1 MGCSIQIKWWQTSPI
16 TKHCCCT
23 KMIRLW
29 IILGLSA
36 LMNVR
41 IHANEWISA
50 LENKEVKNLDELRR
64 LFLFNLDQY
73 YRRRESINEEDPART
88 LGTGKQE
95 GKDGKKVNLLPTK
108 IPWRINRQIL
118 QMGKKSRPLR
128 LGKKSRPLRL

>member
-1 MGCSIQIKWWQTSPI
+1 
-16 TKHCCCT
+16 
-23 KMIRLW
+23 
-29 IILGLSA
+29 
-36 LMNVR
+36 
-41 IHANEWISA
+41 
-50 LENKEVKNLDELRR
+50 LDELRR

-128 LGKKSRPLRL
+128 LGKKSRPLRLGK

>member
-1 MGCSIQIKWWQTSPI
+1 MGAVSRPSGGETSPI

-50 LENKEVKNLDELRR
+50 LENKEI
-64 LFLFNLDQY
+64 FH
-73 YRRRESINEEDPART
+73 
-88 LGTGKQE
+88 
-95 GKDGKKVNLLPTK
+95 PT
-108 IPWRINRQIL
+108 
-118 QMGKKSRPLR
+118 
-128 LGKKSRPLRL
+128 